1 MKRVKIGEAYRFRAT
16 GWDRLNRHPSMPEE
30 GDLVRVIELPSDRQC
45 YVECIDGA
53 LALVMVD
60 SLSSE

>member
-1 MKRVKIGEAYRFRAT
+1 MKRAEVGKVYWFRAA
-16 GWDRLNRHPSMPEE
+16 GWDKLNRRPSMPEE
-30 GDLVRVIELPSDRQC
+30 GDLVRVIQSPSDRQC

-60 SLSSE
+60 SLHSK